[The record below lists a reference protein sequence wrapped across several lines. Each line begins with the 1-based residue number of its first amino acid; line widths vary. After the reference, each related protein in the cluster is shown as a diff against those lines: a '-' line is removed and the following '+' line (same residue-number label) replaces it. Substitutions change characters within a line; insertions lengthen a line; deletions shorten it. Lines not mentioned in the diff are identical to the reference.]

1 MEFNLNRFFSNR
13 NCILC
18 ITALRNTIEWA
29 YPGMFILHKVSID
42 NIMKDWFLFAVYD
55 SPHFEA
61 RYIDECLF
69 LCMNDVM
76 SLCPEDSYVEI
87 TLEDYISSPKIRIRL
102 KRKDSN
108 AGLLSSK
115 VHHDVHLASSSLE
128 CLSGLKKQLK
138 PHGSF
143 IRI

>member
-1 MEFNLNRFFSNR
+1 M
-13 NCILC
+13 
-18 ITALRNTIEWA
+18 
-29 YPGMFILHKVSID
+29 
-42 NIMKDWFLFAVYD
+42 YD

-61 RYIDECLF
+61 HYIDECLF
-69 LCMNDVM
+69 LFMNDVM

-87 TLEDYISSPKIRIRL
+87 THTFYEDHISSPKIRIRL

-128 CLSGLKKQLK
+128 CLSGLKKQQK

-143 IRI
+143 ILI